1 VSVVVL
7 AYHEM
12 GRACLRT
19 LLRCGVPVSAVFTYE
34 DDPAEGGW
42 FGSVAEAARSAGLPT
57 FTTEAINEPRWVE
70 HVAGL
75 TPDVLF
81 SFHYRHLV
89 KKPLRSIPRHGAVNL
104 HASLLP
110 RYRGRSPL
118 NWQLVHGESESG
130 VTLHHMLAR
139 ADAGDVIAQRRVPVG
154 PDDTALELYRRLVR
168 AAEALLEEQLAG
180 ILAGT
185 APRIPQDESLAT
197 SFGGRTPED
206 GRIDW
211 RRPAREIHDLVRA
224 VSRPWPGAFSDLA
237 GGRLMLWRTAPR
249 AAIAGASDLAPG
261 EIWCGAGSW
270 FVGTGDGWIELLD
283 FECSAPDGLRGDEV
297 IPAPCAGRS
306 AA

>member
-34 DDPAEGGW
+34 DDPAEGAW
-42 FGSVAEAARSAGLPT
+42 FGSVAEAARSAGVPT
-57 FTTEAINEPRWVE
+57 FTTEAINESRWVDT
-70 HVAGL
+70 VADFA
-75 TPDVLF
+75 PEVLF

-89 KKPLRSIPRHGAVNL
+89 KKPLRQIPHRGAVNL

-130 VTLHHMLAR
+130 VTLHHMVAR
-139 ADAGDVIAQRRVPVG
+139 ADAGDIIAQRRVPVA
-154 PDDTALELYRRLVR
+154 PDDTALELYRRLIG
-168 AAEALLEEQLAG
+168 AAERLLEEQVPG

-197 SFGGRTPED
+197 TFGGRTPED

-211 RRPAREIHDLVRA
+211 RRAAREIHDLVRA
-224 VSRPWPGAFSDLA
+224 VSRPWPGAFSDLPQ
-237 GGRLMLWRTAPR
+237 GRLQVWRTAPR
-249 AAIAGASDLAPG
+249 ASVAGASRLVPG
-261 EIWCGAGSW
+261 EIWRGAGSW
-270 FVGTGDGWIELLD
+270 FVGSGDGLVELLD
-283 FECSAPDGLRGDEV
+283 FECSAPGGLRSGEL
-297 IPAPCAGRS
+297 IPVAGARRS